1 MKVNI
6 GKYPTR
12 LVCNVLDNHLLKK
25 YNYYEPHEYDTL
37 DKMIK
42 AIDSTIQGLYNII
55 NKFWFDKQERN
66 ISVKIDSHDIFNMD
80 ITLGYIVLPML
91 KEIRKHKH
99 GAPLVDNG
107 DVPDHLH
114 RDESEHDNMYD
125 IDDHWFER
133 WDYIIDEM
141 IWTFESIL
149 DDDFENKF
157 YVFEDDEQSTF
168 GTKITKYDKEE
179 HMIAEERIKN
189 GLRLFGKYYRGLWT

>member
-25 YNYYEPHEYDTL
+25 YNGEQHEYDTF
-37 DKMIK
+37 DKIVNV
-42 AIDSTIQGLYNII
+42 IDSTIQSFYNII
-55 NKFWFDKQERN
+55 NKFWFDKQERK

-80 ITLGYIVLPML
+80 VTLGYIVLPML

-107 DVPDHLH
+107 DVPEYLH

-125 IDDHWFER
+125 IDDHWFQR
-133 WDYIIDEM
+133 WDYVIDEM

-168 GTKITKYDKEE
+168 GSKITNYDKEG
-179 HMIAEERIKN
+179 HMMAEERIEN
-189 GLRLFGKYYRGLWT
+189 GLRLFGKYYRNLWT